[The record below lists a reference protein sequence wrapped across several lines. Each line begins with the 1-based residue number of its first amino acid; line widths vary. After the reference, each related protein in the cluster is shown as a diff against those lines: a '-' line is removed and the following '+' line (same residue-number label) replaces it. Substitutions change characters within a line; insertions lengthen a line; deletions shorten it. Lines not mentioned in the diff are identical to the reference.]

1 MKSLQLLPS
10 THCQKEI
17 VKVRFPYDLQLIV
30 KFKDL
35 IGLRWCQ
42 NLKSSYFFKED
53 FRLNTFYNHL
63 KSIAFINYSAFKQI
77 NKTEKG
83 VEISKSPLN
92 HLDWKGDINAI

>member
-35 IGLRWCQ
+35 IGLRWCH

-53 FRLNTFYNHL
+53 FRLNTFYKHL
-63 KSIAFINYSAFKQI
+63 KSIAFIKYSAFKQN

-83 VEISKSPLN
+83 LKYQKVS
-92 HLDWKGDINAI
+92 